1 MKKNS
6 EKKAY
11 LITIGD
17 ELLIGQV
24 TDTNSKWIA
33 ERLTGL
39 GIKVSKIISVQDE
52 QQEIVTALEEAADK
66 ADIIITTGGLGPTVD
81 DITKK
86 TFARFLN
93 KKMIFNQNFFEK
105 VKEYVR
111 KRGHKID
118 DLLFNYSHF
127 PEGTIFLNN
136 SVGSAPGMLFHYKG
150 KKIFALPGVPPEM
163 KSIFVEEIEP
173 IIQNENNGFYIV
185 KKTVLTSGEIEAA
198 IAEKLKDIVNNLPDN
213 ISFAYLPNLGRVRL
227 RITSKGENK
236 EVLLK
241 EINDLIEKI
250 KTKIGDLIFGYDDDT
265 LEHALG
271 IMLKTKGLV
280 LATAESCTGG
290 MIAHKITS
298 VPGSS
303 EYYKG
308 SIVAYSNEI
317 KEKILGV
324 RHSTLQDHGAVSE
337 ETVIE
342 MVKGALDAIGT
353 DVAIAS
359 SGIAGPSGG
368 TVENPV
374 GTIWIA
380 AGNKDKIITKKLQL
394 GNNRIKNIETSTVFA
409 LDLLRKFLL
418 QYLDFKNI

>member
-1 MKKNS
+1 MKNTLEKN
-6 EKKAY
+6 AY

-33 ERLTGL
+33 EQLTGL
-39 GIKVSKIISVQDE
+39 GIKVKRIISVQDE
-52 QQEIVTALEEAADK
+52 EQEIIDALDEATDK

-86 TFARFLN
+86 TFAKFLH
-93 KKMIFNQNFFEK
+93 KKMIFNQNFFDK
-105 VKEYVR
+105 VKEYVK

-118 DLLFNYSHF
+118 DMLFNYSHF
-127 PEGTIFLNN
+127 PEGTIFLKN
-136 SVGSAPGMLFHYKG
+136 SVGSAPGMLFNYKG

-163 KSIFVEEIEP
+163 KSIFTEEIEP
-173 IIQNENNGFYIV
+173 ILKKDNNGFYII

-198 IAEKLKDIVNNLPDN
+198 LAEKLKDIVNDLPQH

-227 RITSKGENK
+227 RITAKGEDKEILEK
-236 EVLLK
+236 EV
-241 EINDLIEKI
+241 ESVIEKI
-250 KTKIGDLIFGYDDDT
+250 KNRIGEYIFGYDDDT

-271 IMLKTKGLV
+271 VILKNKGLT

-303 EYYKG
+303 EYFKG

-317 KEKILGV
+317 KEKILNV
-324 RHSTLQDHGAVSE
+324 QHLTLQNHGAVSE

-342 MVKGALDAIGT
+342 MVKGAIKVIET
-353 DVAIAS
+353 DLAIAS

-368 TVENPV
+368 TPTKPV

-380 AGNKDKIITKKLQL
+380 AGNKDKIVTKKLQL

-409 LDLLRKFLL
+409 MDLLRKFL
-418 QYLDFKNI
+418 I

>member
-1 MKKNS
+1 MKNTLEKN
-6 EKKAY
+6 AY
-11 LITIGD
+11 LITNGD

-33 ERLTGL
+33 EQLTGL
-39 GIKVSKIISVQDE
+39 GIKVKRIISVQDE
-52 QQEIVTALEEAADK
+52 EQEIIDALDEATDK

-86 TFARFLN
+86 TFAKFLH
-93 KKMIFNQNFFEK
+93 KKMIFNQNFFDK
-105 VKEYVR
+105 VKEYVK

-118 DLLFNYSHF
+118 DMLFNYSHF
-127 PEGTIFLNN
+127 PEGTIFLKN
-136 SVGSAPGMLFHYKG
+136 SVGSAPGMLFNYKG

-163 KSIFVEEIEP
+163 KSIFTEEIEP
-173 IIQNENNGFYIV
+173 ILKKDNNGFYII

-198 IAEKLKDIVNNLPDN
+198 LAEKLKDIVNDLPQH

-227 RITSKGENK
+227 RITAKGEDKEILEK
-236 EVLLK
+236 EV
-241 EINDLIEKI
+241 ESVIEKI
-250 KTKIGDLIFGYDDDT
+250 KNRIGEYIFGYDDDT

-271 IMLKTKGLV
+271 VILKNKGLT

-303 EYYKG
+303 EYFKG

-317 KEKILGV
+317 KEKILNV
-324 RHSTLQDHGAVSE
+324 QHLTLQNHGAVSE

-342 MVKGALDAIGT
+342 MVKGAIKVIET
-353 DVAIAS
+353 DLAIAS

-368 TVENPV
+368 TPTKPV

-380 AGNKDKIITKKLQL
+380 AGNKDKIVTKKLQL

-409 LDLLRKFLL
+409 MDLLRKFL
-418 QYLDFKNI
+418 I